1 MTPPATTTIR
11 AAAPNVG
18 LPPAGRDGDWVLAAG
33 AFAATGASQL
43 ASQLLLGRM
52 LGPADFG
59 EVATLLNVMNFLG
72 VPLVALQLTVT
83 GLVARGGS
91 STPTLR
97 RALVGGVVA
106 GLAALALA
114 PWWGAGL
121 AVSSI
126 AACRVVAFFIPT
138 TVLLAVVRGDTVGQG
153 RTRAL
158 AAAMTAAAVLRVV
171 ASAAGAHWFGITGA
185 AAAAV
190 ASELVVALV
199 LVAIVRPRGRHVGT
213 VVARETFGATYTHVA
228 AWIVVNVDL
237 LWASRLLGGEAAGRY
252 LVVAGV
258 SVGMVSFGQAFL
270 WHRASASTDPSMG
283 RLVVRRSAS
292 IVAVVAAVGVPIAA
306 VLLPI
311 VLGERFGG
319 LTVLLALGGAWAVL
333 ASIVQTATATQLIA
347 GRRGLARTL
356 PLAGVAIAAPP
367 VWISVLG
374 ATPVAL
380 SVAALANAALGAAV
394 MVDRRMVD
402 RSLIDRSTP
411 EEGVTS

>member
-1 MTPPATTTIR
+1 MTAATTPTIGGTRLGR
-11 AAAPNVG
+11 AGGPGAD
-18 LPPAGRDGDWVLAAG
+18 RDWMLAAG

-43 ASQLLLGRM
+43 ASQLLLGRL

-91 STPTLR
+91 SAATLR
-97 RALVGGVVA
+97 TAVLGGVVA
-106 GLAALALA
+106 GGVAMVAA

-126 AACRVVAFFIPT
+126 AACRVVALFVPA
-138 TVLLAVVRGDTVGQG
+138 TVLLSVVRGDTVGQG

-158 AAAMTAAAVLRVV
+158 AVAMTAAAVLRVA
-171 ASAAGAHWFGITGA
+171 ASAAGALWFGIAGA

-190 ASELVVALV
+190 ASELAVAVVLLAL
-199 LVAIVRPRGRHVGT
+199 VRPRGRHVGT

-228 AWIVVNVDL
+228 AWIIVNVDL
-237 LWASRLLGGEAAGRY
+237 LWASRLLGGEPAGRY

-258 SVGMVSFGQAFL
+258 SVGLVSFGQAFL
-270 WHRASASTDPSMG
+270 WHRASVSTDPSMG
-283 RLVVRRSAS
+283 RLVVRRAAA
-292 IVAVVAAVGVPIAA
+292 IVAVVAAVGVPLAA
-306 VLLPI
+306 VLLPV

-319 LTVLLALGGAWAVL
+319 LTTLLVLGGVWAVL
-333 ASIVQTATATQLIA
+333 ASVVQTATATQLIA
-347 GRRGLARTL
+347 GRRGLTRAL
-356 PLAGVAIAAPP
+356 PLAVLAIAAPP
-367 VWISVLG
+367 VWIAVLG

-380 SVAALANAALGAAV
+380 SIAALANAAMGALV
-394 MVDRRMVD
+394 MVDR
-402 RSLIDRSTP
+402 SNEKGAS
-411 EEGVTS
+411 S